1 MHDRQPQLHAGE
13 TKSSA
18 FPTSRHANLEMQ
30 ACMASG
36 PFAISIT
43 VYPDL
48 GGYKSGVYTCVG
60 KTAGAEMHTIVV
72 IGWGVQ
78 AGVDYW

>member
-1 MHDRQPQLHAGE
+1 
-13 TKSSA
+13 
-18 FPTSRHANLEMQ
+18 MQ